1 MISTV
6 KSISLMGID
15 GFVVDIEVDI
25 EHGIPTF
32 VMVGLAELVVKESK
46 ERVRS
51 AIKNSGYEFPVDKII
66 INFAPADVKKE
77 GTHLDLAVAI
87 GILSSCWIIK
97 NSSVKDCAFIGEL
110 SLNGEVRGVKG
121 ILPMVLEAR
130 AKNFKKVFIPYENR
144 NEVNFID
151 GIEIYGVIKL
161 SELIDYLNE
170 ESPLDRIHFNHENPY
185 QNNSFDVDFSEV
197 KGQKMA
203 KRAVEIAAGGNHNL
217 LMVGSPGGGKT
228 MIAQRLPTI
237 LPELTYENAIEV
249 TKIYSVAG
257 MLKENNMM
265 IFTPPYRNP
274 HHSASGTSIIGGGS
288 NPSPGEVS
296 LAHEGVL
303 FLDELPE
310 FRRDTI
316 ESLRQPMEDGR
327 VCISRVRGK
336 FVYPSRFM
344 LIGSM
349 NPCPCGYFGYE
360 LKECRCSPIQI
371 KNYLNRIS
379 GPVLDRID
387 IHIAVEPVK
396 FSEINGNSTEE
407 SSFEIKKRV
416 QKTRNIQL
424 ERFDGEGID
433 SNAHMKTK
441 HIKKFCK
448 YDDKSM
454 MLLENAFRVMA
465 LSTRAYNKILKIS
478 RTIADMCESKSIE
491 ENHVAEAIQ
500 YRLLDRKYWG

>member
-1 MISTV
+1 
-6 KSISLMGID
+6 MGID

-25 EHGIPTF
+25 EQGIPSF

-46 ERVRS
+46 ERVRA
-51 AIKNSGYEFPVDKII
+51 AIKNSGYEFPIDKII

-77 GTHLDLAVAI
+77 GTHLDMAVAV
-87 GILSSCWIIK
+87 GILASTWIIK
-97 NSSVKDCAFIGEL
+97 NTGFRDSVFIGEL

-130 AKNFKKVFIPYENR
+130 SKNFKRVFIPYENR

-151 GIEIYGVIKL
+151 GIDIFAITKL
-161 SELIDYLNE
+161 SELIDYLNG
-170 ESPLDRIHFNHENPY
+170 ESPLDKIHYDDMNPLIN
-185 QNNSFDVDFSEV
+185 QSFDVDFSEV
-197 KGQKMA
+197 KGQKLA
-203 KRAVEIAAGGNHNL
+203 KRAVEIAASGNHNL

-237 LPELTYENAIEV
+237 LPRLAYENAIEV

-257 MLKENNMM
+257 LLKDNNRM

-303 FLDELPE
+303 FLDEFPE

-316 ESLRQPMEDGR
+316 EALRQPMEDGK
-327 VCISRVRGK
+327 VSISRVKGK

-360 LKECRCSPIQI
+360 LKECRCTPLQI
-371 KNYLNRIS
+371 RNYLNRIS

-396 FSEINGNSTEE
+396 FTEINSDSNEE
-407 SSFEIKKRV
+407 SSSEIKKRV
-416 QKTRNIQL
+416 EKVRNIQM
-424 ERFDGEGID
+424 ERFEGEGI
-433 SNAHMKTK
+433 SCNAHMKTK
-441 HIKKFCK
+441 HIRK
-448 YDDKSM
+448 YCRVDDRST
-454 MLLENAFRVMA
+454 MLLENAFKIMA

-478 RTIADMCESKSIE
+478 RTIADMCDSKNIE
-491 ENHVAEAIQ
+491 ESHIAEAIQ

>member
-1 MISTV
+1 
-6 KSISLMGID
+6 
-15 GFVVDIEVDI
+15 
-25 EHGIPTF
+25 
-32 VMVGLAELVVKESK
+32 
-46 ERVRS
+46 
-51 AIKNSGYEFPVDKII
+51 
-66 INFAPADVKKE
+66 
-77 GTHLDLAVAI
+77 
-87 GILSSCWIIK
+87 
-97 NSSVKDCAFIGEL
+97 
-110 SLNGEVRGVKG
+110 
-121 ILPMVLEAR
+121 
-130 AKNFKKVFIPYENR
+130 
-144 NEVNFID
+144 
-151 GIEIYGVIKL
+151 
-161 SELIDYLNE
+161 
-170 ESPLDRIHFNHENPY
+170 
-185 QNNSFDVDFSEV
+185 
-197 KGQKMA
+197 
-203 KRAVEIAAGGNHNL
+203 
-217 LMVGSPGGGKT
+217 MVGSPGGGKT

-257 MLKENNMM
+257 MLKENSMM

-316 ESLRQPMEDGR
+316 EALRQPMEDGR

-396 FSEINGNSTEE
+396 FSEINGNSLEE
-407 SSFEIKKRV
+407 SSSEIKKRV

-424 ERFDGEGID
+424 ERFDGEGINC
-433 SNAHMKTK
+433 NAHMRTK

-448 YDDKSM
+448 YDDKCM
-454 MLLENAFRVMA
+454 LLLENAFRVMS

-478 RTIADMCESKSIE
+478 RTIADMCESKVIE